1 MKSRGK
7 QRWEEM
13 RGGTLKAPAMPEGLS
28 PSHGFGLDLEGA
40 LRKAMQGL
48 KRRNDRQAVLRHLEK
63 YALFLDTTQR
73 LTQLQRLVLW
83 ACSFVIF
90 DYLRC
95 RKQLRPE
102 VNGFDTNV
110 KKIIN
115 DTIQKLMNDDGD

>member
-1 MKSRGK
+1 MNT
-7 QRWEEM
+7 M
-13 RGGTLKAPAMPEGLS
+13 
-28 PSHGFGLDLEGA
+28 DLEGA
-40 LRKAMQGL
+40 LRTALQGL
-48 KRRNDRQAVLRHLEK
+48 DRHDDRKAVLRHLEK
-63 YALFLDTTQR
+63 YSLFLETTQQ
-73 LTQLQRLVLW
+73 LTQLQRLKLW

-115 DTIQKLMNDDGD
+115 NAIQKLLNENEHRGDKAQG

>member
-1 MKSRGK
+1 MDKV
-7 QRWEEM
+7 
-13 RGGTLKAPAMPEGLS
+13 
-28 PSHGFGLDLEGA
+28 LDLEGA

-90 DYLRC
+90 DYLRR
-95 RKQLRPE
+95 RKQLRKK
-102 VNGFDTNV
+102 DTNV